1 MNEVVDMANKAI
13 KISLLTLLV
22 LVCVYL
28 FLHSSIF
35 NISKV
40 TVSGNQKVSSDEI
53 TALAGITPGEN
64 LLKIDR
70 QLVERSVKI
79 HPMIKNAQM
88 IRHLPH
94 TLEIK
99 IQERTSWAVIPY
111 EDLFLLIDDEGHCLD
126 KLNKLPDS
134 NIPIITMDKLPERVN
149 LGQAINQPAIKMI
162 GTVWKSF
169 NPQER
174 QSISQFHFL
183 NKPNSLLIY
192 TLEGTEVRYGTLERV
207 DEKAANF
214 TEALKI
220 EASLLKEGKDVL
232 DYVDL
237 RFQGQPVVKTRT

>member
-1 MNEVVDMANKAI
+1 MVNKARR
-13 KISLLTLLV
+13 ISLLILLV
-22 LVCVYL
+22 LVCIYL

-40 TVSGNQKVSSDEI
+40 YVSGNKKVTSDEI

-64 LLKIDR
+64 LFKIDR
-70 QLVERSVKI
+70 DLIERSVKI
-79 HPMIKNAQM
+79 HPMVKSAQL

-94 TLEIK
+94 AVEIK

-126 KLNKLPDS
+126 KLNKLPDG
-134 NIPIITMDKLPERVN
+134 NMPIITMDKLPERVN
-149 LGQAINQPAIKMI
+149 LGQAVNQDAITMI
-162 GTVWKSF
+162 KTVWKSF
-169 NPQER
+169 DAQDREN
-174 QSISQFHFL
+174 ISQFHY
-183 NKPNSLLIY
+183 NNQKSLLIY
-192 TLEGTEVRYGTLERV
+192 TLEGTEIRYGTLERV

-220 EASLLKEGKDVL
+220 EASLQKEGKEQL

-237 RFQGQPVVKTRT
+237 RFSGQPVVKTRT